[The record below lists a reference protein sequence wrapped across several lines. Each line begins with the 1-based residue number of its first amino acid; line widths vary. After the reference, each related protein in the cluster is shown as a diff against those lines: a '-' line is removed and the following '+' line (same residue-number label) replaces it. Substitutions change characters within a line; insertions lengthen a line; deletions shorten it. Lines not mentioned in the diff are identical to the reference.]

1 MLKEHQLF
9 YYGKMHHTTAYGV
22 MNLLSYSVAM
32 GKTSDKKFHF
42 EALPPD
48 KHLRTFHFY
57 CETAAERDRCSEKAS
72 LMIDTN
78 NDYSCMQVGG
88 CHAEMHWNSSVTVQ
102 IVIQFI
108 VYYCCMPP
116 IRDSFTLSVYTHHV
130 FSSIFSTTLNF
141 SVSNCMYLWHI

>member
-22 MNLLSYSVAM
+22 MNLLGYSVAM

-57 CETAAERDRCSEKAS
+57 CETAAERDRCSEKS
-72 LMIDTN
+72 HDDDTN
-78 NDYSCMQVGG
+78 ILIMIIPAYRWVGAMQRCTGT
-88 CHAEMHWNSSVTVQ
+88 AQ
-102 IVIQFI
+102 
-108 VYYCCMPP
+108 
-116 IRDSFTLSVYTHHV
+116 
-130 FSSIFSTTLNF
+130 
-141 SVSNCMYLWHI
+141 